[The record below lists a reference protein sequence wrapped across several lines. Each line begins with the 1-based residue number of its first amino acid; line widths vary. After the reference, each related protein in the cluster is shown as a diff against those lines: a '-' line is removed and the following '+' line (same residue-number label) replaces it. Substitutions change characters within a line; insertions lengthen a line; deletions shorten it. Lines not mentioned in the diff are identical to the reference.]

1 MYASNHFDKKEM
13 TEWENKSIAIKDDFD
28 RAKLYFEG
36 LVKDYEVYGQN
47 SNGTSGKHNF
57 KSTNQAT
64 KADAGDELRKYIAE
78 IAQAAVTQEEQAAN
92 IRDSSKASSDAM
104 AAQIKNMSD
113 QIAQL
118 AKTIANKKKTHQK
131 GVAVVAAVADY
142 VTENK
147 DESRSNTKSHEAWA
161 ATVSRTVSIQ
171 LARTTQ
177 APTASG
183 NCQTTTS
190 HQRGTT
196 GKAAAWTGHHT
207 FASASG
213 NRTTRPTQ
221 ASQHQQT
228 DRDQGRT
235 VQNKR
240 GK

>member
-1 MYASNHFDKKEM
+1 
-13 TEWENKSIAIKDDFD
+13 
-28 RAKLYFEG
+28 
-36 LVKDYEVYGQN
+36 
-47 SNGTSGKHNF
+47 
-57 KSTNQAT
+57 
-64 KADAGDELRKYIAE
+64 LRKYIAE

-104 AAQIKNMSD
+104 AAQIKTMSD

-131 GVAVVAAVADY
+131 GAAVAAAVADY

-161 ATVSRTVSIQ
+161 ATVSRMVSIQ

-183 NCQTTTS
+183 NSQTTTS

-196 GKAAAWTGHHT
+196 GKAAAWTGHHP